1 MTETTENQYLG
12 TEKIP
17 KLMLKFSIPCVLSLL
32 VSALYNIVDQI
43 FIGNSELG
51 TLGNAATGVV
61 FPIFIVSQAFA
72 WCLGDGCA
80 ADLNIRQ
87 GRNDA
92 SSAHKTIG
100 SGITVTLLASLVLLA
115 VFFPVKKPMLT
126 LFGASENSMPYAST
140 YFDIVLTFF
149 PAYML
154 MNMINSV
161 IRADGSP
168 AWAMISTI
176 SGAAVN
182 IVLDGIFI
190 FVCKWGMAGAAWA
203 TVIGQVISFILG
215 AGYLAF
221 GTKTFKLNF
230 KSFLPDFKALAGAL
244 KLGMSSFI
252 TQMTIVVIA
261 VVCNIML
268 AKYGASSE
276 YGADIPIAII
286 AIENKVFTVVIGLVV
301 GIALGCQPVIGYN
314 IGAKNMARVKKT
326 YLYILLCTTV
336 IGVLFTILF
345 EAAPR
350 AVVGIFG
357 SPDPEQGIDPELYN
371 EFAVKLFRIFLM
383 GIIFTLIVKMSSIFF
398 QAAGKPVFAVVA
410 SLVRDILCFV
420 PLVCLLPLGMGIEG
434 VLWAAPISDL
444 IAFAVTAVLTVAYW
458 RKNSPRV
465 YRSSHREFYHRNRM

>member
-12 TEKIP
+12 IEKIP

-92 SSAHKTIG
+92 ASAHKTIG

-140 YFDIVLTFF
+140 YFDIVLAFF

-203 TVIGQVISFILG
+203 TVIGQVISLILC

-276 YGADIPIAII
+276 YGADIPIAIV
-286 AIENKVFTVVIGLVV
+286 AIESKVFTVVISLVV

-314 IGAKNMARVKKT
+314 IGAKNMDRVKKT

-350 AVVGIFG
+350 ALVGIFG

-398 QAAGKPVFAVVA
+398 QAAGKPVFAVIA

-465 YRSSHREFYHRNRM
+465 YRNSHREFYHRNRM

>member
-1 MTETTENQYLG
+1 M
-12 TEKIP
+12 I
-17 KLMLKFSIPCVLSLL
+17 
-32 VSALYNIVDQI
+32 
-43 FIGNSELG
+43 
-51 TLGNAATGVV
+51 
-61 FPIFIVSQAFA
+61 
-72 WCLGDGCA
+72 
-80 ADLNIRQ
+80 
-87 GRNDA
+87 
-92 SSAHKTIG
+92 
-100 SGITVTLLASLVLLA
+100 A
-115 VFFPVKKPMLT
+115 VFPVKKPMLT

-140 YFDIVLTFF
+140 YFDIVLAFF

-168 AWAMISTI
+168 AWAMISTL

-203 TVIGQVISFILG
+203 TVIGQVISLILC

-276 YGADIPIAII
+276 YGADIPIAIV
-286 AIENKVFTVVIGLVV
+286 AIESKVFTVVISLVV

-314 IGAKNMARVKKT
+314 IGAKNMDRVKKT
-326 YLYILLCTTV
+326 YLCIMLCTTV

-398 QAAGKPVFAVVA
+398 QAAGKPVFAIIA
-410 SLVRDILCFV
+410 SLVRDILCFA
-420 PLVCLLPLGMGIEG
+420 PLVCLLPLAMGIDG

-465 YRSSHREFYHRNRM
+465 

>member
-154 MNMINSV
+154 MNMINSF